1 MKRGE
6 QSQNYARRSVQPNN
20 EKHMLQINRNII
32 EYRNLKDLYVKTIF
46 QDFDLE
52 LKAFSS
58 LKWVVGTLF
67 RTPVAGRKIGV
78 TNYSPFVG
86 FFLIKS
92 KVQMK
97 NALRGGAVDEV
108 DRKPNNW
115 MGLL

>member
-67 RTPVAGRKIGV
+67 LTPVAVRKIGV
-78 TNYSPFVG
+78 ANYSPFVG

-97 NALRGGAVDEV
+97 NALLGGAVDEV